1 MNKEPLIEMQ
11 GITKKF
17 PGVIALDN
25 VDFDLMAGEIH
36 ALVGENG
43 AGKSTLMRILFGVH
57 QPDAGKILVKGRE
70 ASILDPSH
78 AQKLGISMVHQELL
92 LVPDMNVAQN
102 IALGRETR
110 SGPGILNWRAI
121 IKDAKDN
128 LSRVGVVLDMK
139 TPVKQLSVAQQQMI
153 EIAKALSWN
162 ADVLAMDEPTSCL
175 TPYEVDQLFI
185 LLKKLAGQ
193 GVGIIFIT
201 HRLEEIF
208 EIADRVT
215 VCRDGRR
222 INCWPIKNVK
232 MNEIIK
238 AMVGRHV
245 GDMHRKKTS
254 VAKAVSKKETLR
266 VEELCTHELDNISF
280 NAYAG
285 EILGIA
291 GLVGAGRTEL
301 ARAIFGADPID
312 KGQVFIHG
320 TPVSIKSPIDA
331 VLNGIGLIPED
342 RKTQGLVLSSSM
354 ESNIALCVYDRL
366 SKFSVVK
373 IKDRRNLALHH
384 IDSLKIN
391 PPFPERLVC
400 FLSGGNQQKVVLGKW
415 LARNVDIIIFDEP
428 TRGIDVGTKAE
439 VHQLMTNL
447 AKEGV
452 CVIMISSELP
462 EILHVSD
469 RILVMRE
476 GRIVADLENQEATQ
490 ELIMEY
496 ATGFKK
502 QTEAL

>member
-1 MNKEPLIEMQ
+1 MHKTSLIEMQ

-25 VDFDLMAGEIH
+25 VDFDLIAGEIH

-57 QPDAGKILVKGRE
+57 QPDTGKILVKGQE
-70 ASILDPSH
+70 VSILDPSH

-92 LVPDMNVAQN
+92 LVPDMNAAQN
-102 IALGRETR
+102 ITLGRETHL
-110 SGPGILNWRAI
+110 GPGILNWRSI
-121 IKDAKDN
+121 VKDAKDN

-162 ADVLAMDEPTSCL
+162 ADVLVMDEPTSCL
-175 TPYEVDQLFI
+175 TPHEVDQLFI

-215 VCRDGRR
+215 VFRDGRR
-222 INCWPIKNVK
+222 INSWPIKDVK

-245 GDMHRKKTS
+245 SDMHRKKIS
-254 VAKAVSKKETLR
+254 LSKEVSKKETLR
-266 VEELCTHELDNISF
+266 VEELCTHELDRISF
-280 NAYAG
+280 SAYAG

-291 GLVGAGRTEL
+291 GLVGAGRSEL
-301 ARAIFGADPID
+301 ARAIFGADPIG
-312 KGQVFIHG
+312 KGQIFIQG
-320 TPVSIKSPIDA
+320 TPVFIKSPIDA
-331 VLNGIGLIPED
+331 VTNGIGLIPED

-373 IKDRRNLALHH
+373 LKDRRNLALHH

-391 PPFPERLVC
+391 PSFPERLVR

-476 GRIVADLENQEATQ
+476 GRIVADLKGQDATQ

-502 QTEAL
+502 QPEAL